1 MKQNRS
7 IAESVRLWM
16 IAVAIAPLII
26 MAVQGY
32 HCAREAV
39 LELKHEQLQ
48 VVAQAKE
55 QRIMDWIHE
64 RSRELVML
72 SRFVDLDQHQSP
84 STNCP
89 IIEAAIESSFL
100 LNDSAYESIEL
111 YSDDWKPVWGR
122 KSELH
127 DETLLLPPSFR
138 EELANAA
145 EAVLSKPHIHEDGMI
160 GIHIG
165 VPLDVQHDSSA
176 KYIIAVLELSSTVYP
191 ALAPETSK
199 ATAVQSCIVSETGL
213 LLTGL
218 PDGIAMD
225 DRVVQLPE
233 VLIRSGDKP
242 VVYRNFD
249 QQKVVGVATEIDE
262 LGWILITEAKTK
274 HAFMWLHHLKVRA
287 VITGLIALS
296 LVLWLAAKSAKKIS
310 TPLRHMANVA
320 LSVSEGQIDT
330 RMKHFPGRE
339 HVQVADAFNQMLDEI
354 ERAKEALAHAAALS
368 AIGKLSASIV
378 HEMRNPLSAVMMNL
392 SVLRGVV
399 NEDPVHA
406 ELAEIASD
414 QARRLETMLNDLLL
428 FGKKIELNKVAIS
441 VDDFCKEVASCI
453 RIEEVENVSFD
464 VVNNHYSPLFVDKEQ
479 MLRAVTNLVDNALQ
493 ATPAAGTVTL
503 TVRECE
509 PSETVFEV
517 RDHGS
522 GISDRVGE
530 KLFEPFFTTKK
541 RGTGLGLP
549 NVKKIVE
556 LHGGTISFVSSSEGS
571 VFSIT
576 LPMGGSGNE

>member
-1 MKQNRS
+1 MKKNRS
-7 IAESVRLWM
+7 IAESVRRLM
-16 IAVAIAPLII
+16 IAVAIAPLVI

-32 HCAREAV
+32 HCARQAV

-55 QRIMDWIHE
+55 QRIVDWIHE
-64 RSRELVML
+64 RSNELMML
-72 SRFVDLDQHQSP
+72 SRFVALDLHRTP

-111 YSDDWKPVWGR
+111 YSKEWHPVWGR
-122 KSELH
+122 KSKAH
-127 DETLLLPPSFR
+127 DESLLLPPSFK
-138 EELANAA
+138 EELKNAEGA
-145 EAVLSKPHIHEDGMI
+145 ILSKPHIHEDGMI

-165 VPLDVQHDSSA
+165 IPLDVKHESSA

-191 ALAPETSK
+191 ALAPETSE

-218 PDGIAMD
+218 PDETTSTERM
-225 DRVVQLPE
+225 VKLPE
-233 VLIRSGDKP
+233 VLNKEGDKP

-249 QQKVVGVATEIDE
+249 QRTVVGVATHIDE
-262 LGWILITEAKTK
+262 LGWILLTEAETK

-310 TPLRHMANVA
+310 TPLRHMADVA
-320 LSVSEGQIDT
+320 LSVSEGHFDT

-399 NEDPVHA
+399 NDDPVHA

-428 FGKKIELNKVAIS
+428 FGKKIELHKVAVS
-441 VDDFCKEVASCI
+441 VDDFCKEVASCV
-453 RIEEVENVSFD
+453 RGEEVENVSLD
-464 VVNNHYSPLFVDKEQ
+464 VVNNHHSPLFVDKEQ

-493 ATPAAGTVTL
+493 ASPADGAVTL
-503 TVRECE
+503 TVRESE
-509 PSETVFEV
+509 PLETVLEV

-556 LHGGTISFVSSSEGS
+556 LHGGTISFVSSPEGS

-576 LPMGGSGNE
+576 LPMGGSANE